1 MRAMVLRAA
10 GDLAGADI
18 ETPVRGQDEVLVRVT
33 NSAICGTDL
42 KIFTGAIP
50 VRYPR
55 IMGHEMSG
63 EVIDGADGQRLSRGD
78 RVVVD
83 PAVYCGACFTCRAG
97 RTNLCPNGALLGRD
111 ADGGFAE
118 YVVAPRTH
126 VFRLPETI
134 DPRVAP
140 AIQVLTTCVHAQRR
154 ASIFPGQSVVV
165 VGLGVTGQLH
175 AQLAKARGAF
185 PVIGITRSAWKRR
198 LAEELGSDITLPAG
212 GDAIRRVI
220 DATGGHGPDVVIETT
235 GIVRSIADAITM
247 ARLGGTLLLFG
258 ITTAAEG
265 ALPFYQLYFKEL
277 NVINARAAKGEDFP
291 DSIDLVARGVVKLL
305 PLVTQVM
312 PVSELGLAIDMLK
325 TDVDGRMKI
334 ILEHQ

>member
-10 GDLAGADI
+10 GDLAAADVA
-18 ETPVRGQDEVLVRVT
+18 TPATGPHDVLVRVT

-63 EVIDGADGQRLSRGD
+63 EVVDGYDGQTLKRGD

-83 PAVYCGACFTCRAG
+83 PVVYCGACFNCRAG
-97 RTNLCPNGALLGRD
+97 QTNLCPKGALLGRD

-118 YVVAPRTH
+118 HIVAPRTH
-126 VFRLPETI
+126 VFRVPETI
-134 DPRVAP
+134 APRVAP

-154 ASIFPGQSVVV
+154 ANIFPAQSVVV

-175 AQLAKARGAF
+175 AQLARARGAY

-198 LAEELGSDITLPAG
+198 LAEELGADITLPAG
-212 GDAIRRVI
+212 GDAIRRVVE
-220 DATGGHGPDVVIETT
+220 ATGGRGPDVVIETT
-235 GIVRSIADAITM
+235 GVLRSIADAIAM
-247 ARLGGTLLLFG
+247 VRLGGTLVLFG
-258 ITTAAEG
+258 ITTVADG

-277 NVINARAAKGEDFP
+277 NVVNARAAKSEDFP
-291 DSIDLVARGVVKLL
+291 DSIDLVARGVVQLL

-312 PVSELGLAIDMLK
+312 PVSELAPAIDMLK

-334 ILEHQ
+334 ILEHP

>member
-1 MRAMVLRAA
+1 
-10 GDLAGADI
+10 
-18 ETPVRGQDEVLVRVT
+18 VLVRVT
-33 NSAICGTDL
+33 HSGICGTDL

-50 VRYPR
+50 VSYPL

-63 EVIDGADGQRLSRGD
+63 EVVEGYDGDRLKRGD

-83 PAVYCGACFTCRAG
+83 PVVYCGVCVNCRAG
-97 RTNLCPNGALLGRD
+97 QTNLCPNGVLLGRD
-111 ADGGFAE
+111 ANGGFAE
-118 YVVAPRTH
+118 YVSAPRSH

-134 DPRVAP
+134 DPRTAP

-154 ASIFPGQSVVV
+154 TRIFPGQSVVV

-175 AQLAKARGAF
+175 VQLAKARGAH
-185 PVIGITRSAWKRR
+185 PVIGITRSAWKRD
-198 LAEELGSDITLPAG
+198 LAEQLGADITLPAG
-212 GDAIRRVI
+212 EDTVRRVI
-220 DATGGHGPDVVIETT
+220 EATHGRGADVVIEST
-235 GIVRSIADAITM
+235 GIVRSLADSITM

-258 ITTAAEG
+258 ITTVTEG

-277 NVINARAAKGEDFP
+277 TMVNARAAKGEDFP

-312 PVSELGLAIDMLK
+312 PVSDLGPAIDMLK

-334 ILEHQ
+334 ILEH